1 MDFDFEAILTGLMLF
16 TGAVWLADA
25 LFFAKVRK
33 QRSTHQVKSPGTD
46 TTEAVP
52 TQRDPI
58 LVDYSKS
65 FFPVLLIVL
74 LLRSFLLEPFHIPSS
89 SMVPTLLVGDFILVN
104 KFDYGLRLPVL
115 HTKIINVGEPKRGD
129 VVVFHFPEQS
139 ALTFCRAQVECAM
152 QEVLKSKGTDFIK
165 RVIGLPG
172 DHIVYRNKTLY
183 INGVVMPK
191 AVVGPYD
198 GPDSMGAQL
207 NDEDLGKVNHG
218 IITFPGYLGGREGE
232 WTVPAG
238 KYFVMGDNRDNS
250 WDSRYWGF
258 VPEQALVGKAFFI
271 WMNWDAFK
279 DSKLWSRVGDSIH

>member
-1 MDFDFEAILTGLMLF
+1 MDFDFEALLTGLMLF
-16 TGAVWLADA
+16 TGAVWLVDA
-25 LFFAKVRK
+25 LYFSKIRK
-33 QRSTHQVKSPGTD
+33 ARDLSGTGTETPGTD
-46 TTEAVP
+46 GAGDKP
-52 TQRDPI
+52 RDPI

-104 KFDYGLRLPVL
+104 KFDYGIRLPVL
-115 HTKIINVGEPKRGD
+115 HSRIVKVGEPKRGD
-129 VVVFHFPEQS
+129 VVVFHFPEKS
-139 ALTFCRAQVECAM
+139 ALIFCQAQEECAM

-183 INGVVMPK
+183 INGVVMPTETS
-191 AVVGPYD
+191 GPYD

-207 NDEDLGKVNHG
+207 NSEQLGTVKHG
-218 IITFPGYLGGREGE
+218 TLTLPGYSSREGE

-238 KYFVMGDNRDNS
+238 EYFMMGDNRDNS

-258 VPEQALVGKAFFI
+258 VPEQDLVGKAFFI
-271 WMNWDAFK
+271 WMNWDAFS
-279 DSKLWSRVGDSIH
+279 DSRLWHRVGDSVH